1 MQSNFAEA
9 LAITLAYEGGYSTVK
24 SDPGNWTG
32 GKVGSGVLK
41 GTKYGIAASAH
52 PDLDIKNLTLDDAG
66 KIYKPQ
72 YWDKVSG
79 DRLASGVDL
88 VTWDYAVNS
97 GPSRALKALL
107 ASVGGTDVQTVKKI
121 CAKRLGFLQSLAIW
135 KTFKGGWSSR
145 VASVEAKGVAWALA
159 AVKGPAAV
167 QAGLLEEQVAAKKT
181 ATRNTAAAGTTGAA
195 TTAGGGDVALNP
207 QHADQLAGWV
217 LGGLLGVAAIIVLV
231 LIVRTI
237 IHKQRADAYAI
248 EAAAVRWSASYDE
261 KGG

>member
-1 MQSNFAEA
+1 MQSNFAAA
-9 LAITLAYEGGYSTVK
+9 LAITLAYEGGYSTIR

-32 GKVGSGVLK
+32 GKVGSGMLK

-52 PDLDIKNLTLDDAG
+52 PDLDIKSLTLADAG

-97 GPSRALKALL
+97 GPSRAWSVLL
-107 ASVGGTDVQTVKKI
+107 ASIGGSDVQTVQRV

-159 AVKGPAAV
+159 ALRGPAAV
-167 QAGLLEEQVAAKKT
+167 KAGLIDEQAAAKKA
-181 ATRNTAAAGTTGAA
+181 ATKNTAAASTTGAA
-195 TTAGGGDVALNP
+195 TTVGGGDAALNP

-217 LGGLLGVAAIIVLV
+217 LGGLLGVAAIVV
-231 LIVRTI
+231 VFLIVRAI
-237 IHKQRADAYAI
+237 IHKQRADAYAA
-248 EAAAVRWSASYDE
+248 EAAAVVTGA
-261 KGG
+261 